1 MTKNKFYEPKIDV
14 LNNKLAK
21 MSVLWTSA
29 HVLWKLKCP
38 IEENRRKNELI
49 EQSQDDLP
57 E

>member
-1 MTKNKFYEPKIDV
+1 MTKNKFYEPKVDV

-29 HVLWKLKCP
+29 HILWKLKCP